1 MPLGEGEKGD
11 KRGLELDSRGNRL
24 SLQSSEGYKERMD
37 RSPEGAHDDE
47 VTWLMYAAIGIAD
60 GIHIIRGIFGRQG
73 ENFIFHYFW
82 SSQPSFVNIQF
93 LLTNSLYKAR
103 EKKKNTDPKAK

>member
-1 MPLGEGEKGD
+1 MCLW
-11 KRGLELDSRGNRL
+11 RL
-24 SLQSSEGYKERMD
+24 CILFCDVWM
-37 RSPEGAHDDE
+37 
-47 VTWLMYAAIGIAD
+47 D

-82 SSQPSFVNIQF
+82 SSQPSFVNLQF